1 MSRRFEVAV
10 IGARTPV
17 GEALLELLTERRLP
31 AGELSALV
39 LAPEEGEQVAAGGL
53 EIEAE
58 DVTRFDFR
66 QVQIAFLA
74 DRDPELVAQAE
85 RAADSGCAVIDASG
99 YAWLDSAIPVV
110 VPELNAAALA
120 GFNERGIVANPSS
133 LAVALALVLAP
144 LQVAGGLRRVSVTGL
159 LAASDAGRIALE
171 DLARETT
178 ALLSARHYERRHF
191 PRQIAF
197 NLQGQIGMAGGDGRT
212 EMERR
217 LVEELQTLMGLPELV
232 VSTSLV
238 QAPTFY
244 GHAASVEVQFERPTD
259 VDAAAA
265 VLRSAPGVELI
276 ESPEPDDVPTPVT
289 DATQSDAVRVGR
301 LRQADG
307 SGHALNLWLTADNI
321 RRCAA
326 LNALGSAE
334 ILIRD
339 YL

>member
-10 IGARTPV
+10 IGAHAPV
-17 GEALLELLTERRLP
+17 GEALLELLTERRFP

-39 LAPEEGEQVAAGGL
+39 LNPSQGEHVSLSGNELEVENAA
-53 EIEAE
+53 
-58 DVTRFDFR
+58 TFDFA

-74 DRDPELVAQAE
+74 DRSPEMAAQAE
-85 RAADSGCAVIDASG
+85 RAAEGGCMVIDASG
-99 YAWLDSAIPVV
+99 HAWSDPAIPVV
-110 VPELNAAALA
+110 VPEINAAALA

-133 LAVALALVLAP
+133 LAVALSLVLAP
-144 LQVAGGLRRVSVTGL
+144 LHVAGGIRGLVVTGL
-159 LAASDAGRIALE
+159 LAASDSGRTALE

-197 NLQGQIGMAGGDGRT
+197 NLQGQIGAAEGDGFT
-212 EMERR
+212 VAESR
-217 LVEELQTLMGLPELV
+217 LGAELSWLLGVPELE
-232 VSTSLV
+232 VSASLI

-244 GHAASVEVQFERPTD
+244 GHAASVEIQFERALA
-259 VDAAAA
+259 VDTAAG

-276 ESPEPDDVPTPVT
+276 ESPDAEHCPTPVT
-289 DATQSDAVRVGR
+289 DAAQSDAVQVAR
-301 LRQADG
+301 LRRSRLHPQG
-307 SGHALNLWLTADNI
+307 LVLWLTADNI

-326 LNALGSAE
+326 LNALGNAE
-334 ILIRD
+334 ILVRD